1 MYELNGKQYSQEQV
15 AAAAAKTGLD
25 VNTYIQKVGLTV
37 VQSPIVETT
46 GKELSQGQGAPVA
59 ENVAPENQ
67 TPSTGLLSENG
78 SSDSQEISIEEK
90 RALPSNVRNQISSTT
105 GDFSKTNV
113 AKVTAE
119 IEANMNRPIEEKLF
133 DGEWGA
139 SFENLGKKYF
149 GGDGLG
155 GQEGVAITSLKQK
168 IGTTVEQF
176 LVNIEESAKD
186 FEQWQM
192 SHESQED
199 RDRVAALAD
208 AKIKKRQEGLKLN
221 YKELNRLQKA
231 VKELP
236 IITVTSKDAGKSFM
250 NGIAGLIGSGATVA
264 ESVVPAMIAGTAG
277 TLVGGPGVG
286 AAASIAV
293 SNSMMLGDFVT
304 GYNTT
309 KAKTLYPGLT
319 EDEAIEKLIG
329 DGESEFLKPA
339 ASAVPAMGLEAVGI
353 KGITKYIASQKGIM
367 KNLGGLMW
375 AANGEGLTESFQAP
389 LEEFNLLM
397 AQGVDIDKAIPKA
410 AQHFV
415 DNFAQTYIEAAAGT
429 LVFSGLGKG
438 LKLTGGKALRS
449 VSSLRASVDGGKIEK
464 AIEELGDL
472 NIKKVNAKTPQARE
486 AIQLKIDDKNAELK
500 GYIVQAASIMDF
512 ASEKNLEDI
521 SNLED
526 LKATY
531 AQKVTE
537 LEQDRDIM
545 PTEEYLDALEIYK
558 EQYAEAKNKI
568 NKIAR
573 EVEIE
578 KNDAPKKQQ
587 EASKKA
593 QELYEKVVLNEA
605 IPERNKD
612 KAKAD
617 IVSLF
622 EGSVNRIVRKYSN
635 RPGFNQMKED
645 LTSEL
650 LYGKNGV
657 LSMVNKYDPKINNSL
672 GAYINTYLERRGIA
686 IADKLLGKNEG
697 SQFMSDV
704 TESKTA
710 MSEEMA
716 DASVNIR
723 EEQEAAPKQKKI
735 AEKLNMGPG
744 NLAVFKEAAKK
755 VLGGKLPS
763 VENKKAL
770 KKSLDEAFRTSLTT
784 AIKNISGT
792 RKAYQQFLKENWKTL
807 YDAIP
812 QDVVNKRFAEFNK
825 AVIDPK
831 TGKQKR
837 MNMTEGTAAGELV
850 FEKRTD
856 VTQEEFLEYM
866 NAKGSTKAARKNSL
880 SEMLATQ
887 VGFDEIVDALADP
900 EVNKKF
906 KEIQEIQG
914 FTVPEN
920 FEKQVAIVIDRLDQF
935 IAKINKIQ
943 QESLKA
949 GFIVP
954 ELSLQA
960 IKTFAIVLKNGLKAG
975 MSIAKAI
982 QQAIKQAS
990 EYGIDD
996 THKKSIVETFNS
1008 FEDIVT
1014 VVSEDSNFKKLKSKL
1029 DKNSNAAIQRHLNIL
1044 EDKLRNDIK
1053 NAANEDQKLN
1063 LIYDYLNNSL
1073 AVAKDT
1079 TSWKGVTSNEGLIS
1093 YVEKLNLI
1101 PDVKSYFTVSSKAL
1115 AFDSKP
1121 ITSYNNTTVDV
1132 RYVRPKSINK
1142 NLKALAKKG
1151 FNNILDVFDK
1161 RNIIAQQH
1169 EFSNDLI
1176 SKVAKNIVAL
1186 ESSLGKEFAIS
1197 YLKIQQLGG
1206 ESDLRLVGKIRS
1218 IQKNVEGDYTYEHTP
1233 PIEELIQSLA
1243 YTVKNSKNL
1252 ESDVKDILNRSFVDV
1267 VSKTDADTLNS
1278 TGKKIQTAEKFD
1290 ILNGDSIVRYEGVID
1305 KKDLHFFDK
1314 KYNEKQTPI
1323 QKENNSID
1331 EALKGLLEYVVPE
1344 VTDQEA
1350 KSMSRTFN
1358 EMLER
1363 KKGIPVDEIISKATA
1378 KLRGAKKGKRMKFFI
1393 PPSAEDLEGLIYAL
1407 YGSGKQGDAD
1417 MSFMEEKIFR
1427 PLARANNQLNAE
1439 RQLVKQKFHN
1449 VVKANKG
1456 ILKVLRKESN
1466 YKFYNND
1473 SAVRVWMWTK
1483 LGYEIPG
1490 INETDKNALINAVE
1504 NDPKL
1509 LKFAEDLIGVPDK
1522 QESWLKPEKDWTA
1535 GTVESELQDIVSKI
1549 GRARI
1554 FNEYIQNKNI
1564 IFSEDNLNKIEAAY
1578 GPDFRSAM
1586 EDMLYR
1592 IEKGQA
1598 RQVGSNKMANAYLN
1612 WVRGAV
1618 GVTMFFNTRTALL
1631 QQLSIVNFTNWS
1643 DNNIYE
1649 QGKLVLTNP
1658 KAFAKYWTEIF
1669 NSDWMKERRQGLKT
1683 DINEAELAERLQNAN
1698 NPRKALLAYVL
1709 EKGFIMTKYGDN
1721 FAVATGG
1728 APFLYNREK
1737 TYLKQGMSPEKA
1749 KQEAFLDFQELAEK
1763 TQQSSRQDLLSNQQ
1777 VSVLGRIFLAFQNTP
1792 MQMARLTKKAVL
1804 DLANNRGSK
1813 VANLSRIV
1821 YYSAIQNITFAY
1833 LQNALFASVWS
1844 DDDDEDEERR
1854 IDGKTERAINTVLDG
1869 FLRGTGIAG
1878 GVVATLKN
1886 ALIRWKKEEEK
1897 GWNAKS
1903 GAILVELANVSP
1915 PIGIK
1920 ARKIYGAMESYK
1932 YNKKILDKVGYDN
1945 INHPMYNVA
1954 ASLGSA
1960 AFNIPLDRILTKAGN
1975 IKAMTQQDTES
1986 WQRVALFMGYSTWD
2000 LGVEDPELV
2009 KARAEAKKKGVKV
2022 PKSKF
2027 SPSFKKFGK
2036 KFN

>member
-25 VNTYIQKVGLTV
+25 VNTYIQKVGLKV

-59 ENVAPENQ
+59 GNVAPKNQ

-90 RALPSNVRNQISSTT
+90 RALPFNVRNQISSTT

-149 GGDGLG
+149 GEDGLG

-231 VKELP
+231 VEELP

-319 EDEAIEKLIG
+319 EDEAIEKLISN
-329 DGESEFLKPA
+329 GESEFLKPA

-415 DNFAQTYIEAAAGT
+415 DNFAQTYLEAAAGT

-486 AIQLKIDDKNAELK
+486 AIQLKIDDKNEELK
-500 GYIVQAASIMDF
+500 GYVVQAASIMDF
-512 ASEKNLEDI
+512 ASEKNLEEI

-558 EQYAEAKNKI
+558 EQYVEAKNKI
-568 NKIAR
+568 NNIAR

-716 DASVNIR
+716 DASINIR
-723 EEQEAAPKQKKI
+723 EEQEATPKQKKI

-887 VGFDEIVDALADP
+887 VGFDEVLDALADP
-900 EVNKKF
+900 EIDKKF

-914 FTVPEN
+914 FKVPEN
-920 FEKQVAIVIDRLDQF
+920 YIERIAESIDRTIDYLDNIQKNNNALYVSF
-935 IAKINKIQ
+935 LIPELTIAVGKAFLTTVKV
-943 QESLKA
+943 SLKA
-949 GFIVP
+949 G
-954 ELSLQA
+954 
-960 IKTFAIVLKNGLKAG
+960 N
-975 MSIAKAI
+975 SIAKS
-982 QQAIKQAS
+982 IKL
-990 EYGIDD
+990 GI
-996 THKKSIVETFNS
+996 KKAQEF
-1008 FEDIVT
+1008 F
-1014 VVSEDSNFKKLKSKL
+1014 VS
-1029 DKNSNAAIQRHLNIL
+1029 Q
-1044 EDKLRNDIK
+1044 EDKDAIENGIK
-1053 NAANEDQKLN
+1053 EIFKDEA
-1063 LIYDYLNNSL
+1063 SL
-1073 AVAKDT
+1073 ADVK
-1079 TSWKGVTSNEGLIS
+1079 NI
-1093 YVEKLNLI
+1093 EKLSTLTNKVI
-1101 PDVKSYFTVSSKAL
+1101 K
-1115 AFDSKP
+1115 
-1121 ITSYNNTTVDV
+1121 
-1132 RYVRPKSINK
+1132 K
-1142 NLKALAKKG
+1142 NLKTLTEVTLFEDLKNEISKAKTSEAKTQVIKSFITKYSRSIRTANTASFSTNEKLLNAIKKVAPKSLFGENKIDLIPAVPSGMTIAIKGQPVSNMTFDTTGKKDWGKVMDKDGKAIDKFNKQSEDNYNIVIDELVRLKEEGNLEKAFYILKLWQSDQRSPLKLAGKLG
-1151 FNNILDVFDK
+1151 IVFDK
-1161 RNIIAQQH
+1161 FPGWNNKEVMTNEHNPPVQHLVEKAQEFLEGKITLKQFENELSKSTQNFVTKEFENNIP
-1169 EFSNDLI
+1169 
-1176 SKVAKNIVAL
+1176 SKFKSKADKNRYKIAL
-1186 ESSLGKEFAIS
+1186 E
-1197 YLKIQQLGG
+1197 
-1206 ESDLRLVGKIRS
+1206 
-1218 IQKNVEGDYTYEHTP
+1218 KNKNKFKDYT
-1233 PIEELIQSLA
+1233 
-1243 YTVKNSKNL
+1243 
-1252 ESDVKDILNRSFVDV
+1252 
-1267 VSKTDADTLNS
+1267 KTET
-1278 TGKKIQTAEKFD
+1278 QTA
-1290 ILNGDSIVRYEGVID
+1290 S
-1305 KKDLHFFDK
+1305 
-1314 KYNEKQTPI
+1314 

-1331 EALKGLLEYVVPE
+1331 KALKGLLEQVAPE
-1344 VTDQEA
+1344 VNEQEA
-1350 KSMSRTFN
+1350 KSMSRTLN

-1363 KKGIPVDEIISKATA
+1363 KKGIPVDEVISKATA
-1378 KLRGAKKGKRMKFFI
+1378 KLMGAKKGKRMKFFI

-1417 MSFMEEKIFR
+1417 VKFMEDKIFR
-1427 PLARANNQLNAE
+1427 PLAKANNQLNAE

-1473 SAVRVWMWTK
+1473 SAVRVWMWAK

-1490 INETDKNALINAVE
+1490 INETDKNALLNAVE

-1509 LKFAEDLIGVPDK
+1509 LKFAEDLISVPDK

-1564 IFSEDNLNKIEAAY
+1564 IFSEDNLNKLEAAY

-1612 WVRGAV
+1612 WVRGSV
-1618 GVTMFFNTRTALL
+1618 GVTMFFNTRSALL

-1643 DNNIYE
+1643 DNNVFA

-1683 DINEAELAERLQNAN
+1683 DINEAELAERLQNSAD
-1698 NPRKALLAYVL
+1698 PKKALLAYVL

-1777 VSVLGRIFLAFQNTP
+1777 VSILGRIFLAFQNTP

-1821 YYSAIQNITFAY
+1821 YYSAIQNLTFAY
-1833 LQNALFASVWS
+1833 LQSALFASIWS
-1844 DDDDEDEERR
+1844 DDDDEDEEKR

-1869 FLRGTGIAG
+1869 FLRGTGIG
-1878 GVVATLKN
+1878 GSIVATLKN

-1945 INHPMYNVA
+1945 VNHPMYNVA
-1954 ASLGSA
+1954 ANIGSA

-1986 WQRVALFMGYSTWD
+1986 WQRIALFMGYNTWD

>member
-105 GDFSKTNV
+105 GDFSKANV

-119 IEANMNRPIEEKLF
+119 IEANMNRSIEEKLF

-208 AKIKKRQEGLKLN
+208 DKIKKRQEGLKLN

-231 VKELP
+231 VEELP

-309 KAKTLYPGLT
+309 KAKTLYPELT

-486 AIQLKIDDKNAELK
+486 AIQLKINDKNEELK
-500 GYIVQAASIMDF
+500 GYVVQAASIMDF

-558 EQYAEAKNKI
+558 EQYVEAKNKI

-593 QELYEKVVLNEA
+593 QELYEKVILNEA

-650 LYGKNGV
+650 LYGKTGV
-657 LSMVNKYDPKINNSL
+657 LALVESYNKDKNDSL
-672 GAYINTYLERRGIA
+672 GAYVNTYLERRGIA

-710 MSEEMA
+710 MSEETA
-716 DASVNIR
+716 DATIETR
-723 EEQEAAPKQKKI
+723 EELETAPKQKKI
-735 AEKLNMGPG
+735 ADKLNLGSA
-744 NLAVFKEAAKK
+744 NQLVFKEAAKK
-755 VLGGKLPS
+755 ALGSKLPS
-763 VENKKAL
+763 VENESEFKKAL
-770 KKSLDEAFRTSLTT
+770 DDSFRAQLTT
-784 AIKNISGT
+784 AVKNISGT
-792 RKAYQQFLKENWKTL
+792 RKAYAQFLKENWKSL

-812 QDVVNKRFAEFNK
+812 QDVINKRFEQFNEK
-825 AVIDPK
+825 VIDPK

-837 MNMTEGTAAGELV
+837 ETMAEGTAAGKGV
-850 FEKRTD
+850 FKKRTD
-856 VTQEEFLEYM
+856 VTQDEFVKYM
-866 NAKGSTKAARKNSL
+866 LAAGSTKAARKNAL

-887 VGFDEIVDALADP
+887 MGFDEVLSALKDP
-900 EVNKKF
+900 EIDKKF
-906 KEIQEIQG
+906 KDIQTLQG
-914 FTVPEN
+914 NVVPEN
-920 FEKQVAIVIDRLDQF
+920 YIERIAKSIDRSIDYLDNLQKNNGVLYSSFVIPELTVAVAKAFLITVKNAIKAGKTFKQALELGIKAAQKYFNSKEDLDAVEKAFKDAIPNEAALSDKKNIDKVSKAIDKIIKAKLKTLTEVTLFEDLKNEIAKAATAEAKTSVIENFITKYSRSIRTANKKNFSTNEQLLNKIKEIAPASLFGKNKIDLIPSKPRGFTIGINNVPVTNMTFDTTGKSQWGSLMDGDIQAKQTFDNQSKKNFDIVIDELV
-935 IAKINKIQ
+935 N
-943 QESLKA
+943 LKKE
-949 GFIVP
+949 GNL
-954 ELSLQA
+954 E
-960 IKTFAIVLKNGLKAG
+960 KA
-975 MSIAKAI
+975 
-982 QQAIKQAS
+982 
-990 EYGIDD
+990 
-996 THKKSIVETFNS
+996 F
-1008 FEDIVT
+1008 
-1014 VVSEDSNFKKLKSKL
+1014 
-1029 DKNSNAAIQRHLNIL
+1029 NIL
-1044 EDKLRNDIK
+1044 KLWQT
-1053 NAANEDQKLN
+1053 DQRSPLKL
-1063 LIYDYLNNSL
+1063 
-1073 AVAKDT
+1073 A
-1079 TSWKGVTSNEGLIS
+1079 G
-1093 YVEKLNLI
+1093 KLGI
-1101 PDVKSYFTVSSKAL
+1101 
-1115 AFDSKP
+1115 
-1121 ITSYNNTTVDV
+1121 
-1132 RYVRPKSINK
+1132 
-1142 NLKALAKKG
+1142 
-1151 FNNILDVFDK
+1151 VFDK
-1161 RNIIAQQH
+1161 FNGWQKTGEMTNEHNPPVQHLVEKAQEFLENKITLQEFKDELSDSTQNFVTKEFESNIPS
-1169 EFSNDLI
+1169 EFK
-1176 SKVAKNIVAL
+1176 SKADPNRYKIAL
-1186 ESSLGKEFAIS
+1186 EKNKNKFKDYSKLQVNEETNFINEITDSLLNE
-1197 YLKIQQLGG
+1197 
-1206 ESDLRLVGKIRS
+1206 
-1218 IQKNVEGDYTYEHTP
+1218 T
-1233 PIEELIQSLA
+1233 IEP
-1243 YTVKNSKNL
+1243 V
-1252 ESDVKDILNRSFVDV
+1252 
-1267 VSKTDADTLNS
+1267 
-1278 TGKKIQTAEKFD
+1278 AE
-1290 ILNGDSIVRYEGVID
+1290 
-1305 KKDLHFFDK
+1305 
-1314 KYNEKQTPI
+1314 
-1323 QKENNSID
+1323 
-1331 EALKGLLEYVVPE
+1331 
-1344 VTDQEA
+1344 QEA
-1350 KSMSRTFN
+1350 NSMSAELN
-1358 EMLER
+1358 NMVER
-1363 KKGIPVDEIISKATA
+1363 KKGIPAKEVISKATA
-1378 KLRGAKKGKRMKFFI
+1378 KLRGAKKGKMNI
-1393 PPSAEDLEGLIYAL
+1393 IVPPSAEDFKGLIYAL
-1407 YGSGKQGDAD
+1407 LGAGKQGIAD
-1417 MSFMEEKIFR
+1417 MKFFEDKIFR
-1427 PLARANNQLNAE
+1427 PLAKANHQLNAE
-1439 RQLVKQKFHN
+1439 RQLVKTKWKN
-1449 VVKANKG
+1449 LVKNNKG
-1456 ILKVLRKESN
+1456 ILKTLRKESK

-1473 SAVRVWMWTK
+1473 AAVRAWVWDK

-1490 INETDKNALINAVE
+1490 IDANDKKGLLESVE

-1509 LKFAEDLIGVPDK
+1509 LKFAEELINVPNSK
-1522 QESWLKPEKDWTA
+1522 ESWLEPAEDWTA
-1535 GTVESELQDIVSKI
+1535 STIEMDLQDIVSKI

-1554 FNEYIQNKNI
+1554 FSEYIQNANI
-1564 IFSEDNLNKIEAAY
+1564 IFSDQNLNKLEAAY
-1578 GPDFRSAM
+1578 GPKYTEALK
-1586 EDMLYR
+1586 DMLYR
-1592 IEKGQA
+1592 IEKGKA
-1598 RQVGSNKMANAYLN
+1598 RDVGGNRLANTYLN
-1612 WVRGAV
+1612 WVRGSV
-1618 GVTMFFNTRTALL
+1618 GVTMFFNTRSALL

-1643 DNNIYE
+1643 DNNPIA
-1649 QGKLVLTNP
+1649 QGKFLAGSP
-1658 KAFAKYWTEIF
+1658 KLYAKYWTTIF

-1683 DINEAELAERLQNAN
+1683 DINEAELAERLSASKD
-1698 NPRKALLAYVL
+1698 PKKALLAYIL
-1709 EKGFIMTKYGDN
+1709 EKGFVMTKYGDN

-1728 APFLYNREK
+1728 AAFLYNREQ
-1737 TYLKQGMSPEKA
+1737 TYIKKGMTEAQA
-1749 KQEAFLDFQELAEK
+1749 KKEAFLDFQELAEQ

-1777 VSVLGRIFLAFQNTP
+1777 VSVIGRLFLAFQNTP
-1792 MQMARLTKKAVL
+1792 MQMTRLTKKAML
-1804 DLANNRGSK
+1804 DLVNGRGNK
-1813 VANLSRIV
+1813 IENLARIS
-1821 YYSAIQNITFAY
+1821 YYSTIQSVVFSY
-1833 LQNALFASVWS
+1833 MQSALFAAIFA
-1844 DDDDEDEERR
+1844 DDDDEEDEKN
-1854 IDGKTERAINTVLDG
+1854 IDKKTERAINTVIDG
-1869 FLRGTGIAG
+1869 FLRGTGVGGAVIA
-1878 GVVATLKN
+1878 TTKN
-1886 ALIRWKKEEEK
+1886 AIIKWYKENDK
-1897 GWNAKS
+1897 DWGARS
-1903 GAILVELANVSP
+1903 GAVLLEIANISP

-1920 ARKIYGAMESYK
+1920 ARKIYGAMENYK
-1932 YNKKILDKVGYDN
+1932 YNKKILDKIGYDN
-1945 INHPMYNVA
+1945 INHPMYQVA
-1954 ASLGSA
+1954 TGLGSA
-1960 AFNIPLDRILTKAGN
+1960 AFNVPLDRVLTKMSN
-1975 IKAMTQQDTES
+1975 IKAMSEQDTEA
-1986 WQRVALFMGYSTWD
+1986 WQRIALGLGYNTWD
-2000 LGVEDPELV
+2000 LGIKDPELE